1 MKMFYENFA
10 AHFDFTVLKIIK
22 TNNEYLT
29 SKKIFNKNFSFFL

>member
-1 MKMFYENFA
+1 MKIFYENFA

-29 SKKIFNKNFSFFL
+29 PKKFFKKNVLFFL